1 MIRMPLFDEIQ
12 QWLYSPLYWLIDH
25 LKLDSWWNYVKPFLL
40 NIFHHVKA
48 LDFNFIIF
56 GIIAP
61 IALILLIYSY
71 VVEWIDNKDKIITYT
86 KDINSNLKELVKNVD
101 KDILNDI
108 NMKKFTIGK
117 YELMAGQKTVIV
129 TNWHEQY
136 SGTILGMNNVGVIYL
151 LLDEKNGDVFALDIR
166 AIKMLNLV

>member
-1 MIRMPLFDEIQ
+1 MPLFDEIQ

-25 LKLDSWWNYVKPFLL
+25 LKLDAWWNSIKPLL
-40 NIFHHVKA
+40 ISIFYHIKT

-56 GIIAP
+56 RIVAPVAFII
-61 IALILLIYSY
+61 LIWTY

-86 KDINSNLKELVKNVD
+86 KDIDSNLKELVKNVD

-117 YELMAGQKTVIV
+117 YELMAGQKAVIV

-151 LLDEKNGDVFALDIR
+151 LLDEKDGDIFALDIR